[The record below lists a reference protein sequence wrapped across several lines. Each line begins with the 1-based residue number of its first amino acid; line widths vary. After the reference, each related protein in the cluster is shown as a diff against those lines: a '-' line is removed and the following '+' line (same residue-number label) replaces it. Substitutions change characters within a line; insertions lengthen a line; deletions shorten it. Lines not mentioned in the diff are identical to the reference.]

1 MKSRSLAEFTLRSE
15 ATNVLGM
22 TPSARDDKSL
32 KPLRVVGGAQPAAPR
47 RLAALRVPL
56 VVKLVGANALALLIL
71 VSAWLYLDFDVHR
84 GLVLGISGVAL
95 IAHVV
100 LVLIALGPVHD
111 LEKLAAKVWGGD
123 YAARFLDSSVADE
136 EVVRVGTMF
145 NTLLD
150 GLSADRARMRA
161 LAEEVVAVGDR
172 ERAALARELH
182 DSTAQRM
189 AALLLQI
196 SALARDVKEPEL
208 GQRLS
213 ALREAAADMTEEV
226 RLLASS
232 VHPRVLDDLGI
243 VAAVKKLARDTS
255 RAVNLEVRV
264 KAPDALDVP
273 QAIASVLYRV
283 AQEAV
288 RNAVA
293 HSGAGKVDISIER
306 SPELVSVVVTDDGKG
321 FNVDEAI
328 RRRPG
333 MGLFT
338 MRERVSLVDGTFEIR
353 SDERGSTVAA
363 VIPLTMVLTKGEGR

>member
-1 MKSRSLAEFTLRSE
+1 MGAAIRPRREE
-15 ATNVLGM
+15 
-22 TPSARDDKSL
+22 PL
-32 KPLRVVGGAQPAAPR
+32 KPSGAGGDAPVAHAA

-56 VVKLVGANALALLIL
+56 VVKLIGANALALLMLGGAWAVFDLEIGRTAIIPVVTTAML
-71 VSAWLYLDFDVHR
+71 VHF
-84 GLVLGISGVAL
+84 AL
-95 IAHVV
+95 I
-100 LVLIALGPVHD
+100 LIALRPVHD
-111 LEKLAAKVWGGD
+111 LEKLASKVWGGD
-123 YAARFLDSSVADE
+123 YAARFRDSSVADP
-136 EVVRVGTMF
+136 EVVRVGAMF

-196 SALARDVKEPEL
+196 SALAREVTDPQL
-208 GQRLS
+208 AQRLA
-213 ALREAAADMTEEV
+213 ALREAAAEMTEEV

-243 VAAVKKLARDTS
+243 VAAVKKLARDTA
-255 RAVNLEVRV
+255 RASGLEVRV
-264 KAPDALDVP
+264 HAPDAVDVP

-283 AQEAV
+283 TQEAM
-288 RNAVA
+288 RNAAA
-293 HSGAGKVDISIER
+293 HAGARRIDVSIQR
-306 SPELVSVVVTDDGKG
+306 SPELVGLEVTDDGKG
-321 FNVDEAI
+321 FDVDEAI

-353 SDERGSTVAA
+353 SDDRGTTVAA
-363 VIPLTMVLTKGEGR
+363 AVPLTMMLTKGEGR

>member
-1 MKSRSLAEFTLRSE
+1 MNTSRKMDSPVAARRE
-15 ATNVLGM
+15 AV
-22 TPSARDDKSL
+22 
-32 KPLRVVGGAQPAAPR
+32 KPLRVVGAGAPAQPR

-56 VVKLVGANALALLIL
+56 VVKLVGANALALFIMAA
-71 VSAWLYLDFDVHR
+71 AWMYFDSDIHR
-84 GLVLGISGVAL
+84 GMVLGITAAAL
-95 IAHVV
+95 LAHVV
-100 LVLIALGPVHD
+100 LVLVALGPVHD
-111 LEKLAAKVWGGD
+111 LEKLAAQVWGGD
-123 YAARFLDSSVADE
+123 YGARFRDSSVADD
-136 EVVRVGTMF
+136 EVVRVGAMF

-196 SALARDVKEPEL
+196 SAVAREAKDPEL
-208 GQRLS
+208 AERL
-213 ALREAAADMTEEV
+213 AQIREAAAEMTEEV

-243 VAAVKKLARDTS
+243 VAAVKKLARDTE
-255 RAVNLEVRV
+255 RASGLAVHVT
-264 KAPDALDVP
+264 APDAIDLP

-288 RNAVA
+288 RNAAA
-293 HSGAGKVDISIER
+293 HAGAQSIDISIER
-306 SPELVSVVVTDDGKG
+306 SPELVSVVVTDDGTG

-338 MRERVSLVDGTFEIR
+338 MRERVSLVDGTFEVR

-363 VIPLTMVLTKGEGR
+363 AIPLAMILTRGEGR

>member
-1 MKSRSLAEFTLRSE
+1 
-15 ATNVLGM
+15 V
-22 TPSARDDKSL
+22 
-32 KPLRVVGGAQPAAPR
+32 KPLRTVGESQPAVAPP

-56 VVKLVGANALALLIL
+56 VVKLAGANALAVLI
-71 VSAWLYLDFDVHR
+71 VGAGWLT
-84 GLVLGISGVAL
+84 LGAPLGSGAVITAVAVATV
-95 IAHVV
+95 AHLV
-100 LVLIALGPVHD
+100 LVLIALRPIRD
-111 LEKLAAKVWGGD
+111 LEKVAAKVWRGD
-123 YAARFLDSSVADE
+123 YAARFRDSSVADE

-150 GLSADRARMRA
+150 GLLADRARMRT

-196 SALARDVKEPEL
+196 SALARDARDPEL
-208 GQRLS
+208 AQRLTV
-213 ALREAAADMTEEV
+213 LREAAAEMTEEV

-243 VAAVKKLARDTS
+243 VAAVKKLARDTA
-255 RAVNLEVRV
+255 RASNLDVRV
-264 KAPDALDVP
+264 NTPEVIDLP

-283 AQEAV
+283 TQEAL
-288 RNAVA
+288 RNAA
-293 HSGAGKVDISIER
+293 GHAGASRVDISIQR
-306 SPELVSVVVTDDGKG
+306 APDLVALEIVDDGRG
-321 FNVDEAI
+321 FDVDEAI

-353 SDERGSTVAA
+353 SDSGGTTVAA
-363 VIPLTMVLTKGEGR
+363 AIPLAMVLKKGEVR

>member
-1 MKSRSLAEFTLRSE
+1 M
-15 ATNVLGM
+15 TN
-22 TPSARDDKSL
+22 TARDDRSRDDKPAVR
-32 KPLRVVGGAQPAAPR
+32 PLRVIGDTQRSAAPR
-47 RLAALRVPL
+47 KLAALRVPL
-56 VVKLVGANALALLIL
+56 VVKLVGANALALFIMAG
-71 VSAWLYLDFDVHR
+71 AWIYLDLHVNQSFVWAIAI
-84 GLVLGISGVAL
+84 GAFVLHI
-95 IAHVV
+95 V
-100 LVLIALGPVHD
+100 LVVVALGPVHD
-111 LEKLAAKVWGGD
+111 LEKLAARVWGGD
-123 YAARFLDSSVADE
+123 YAARFMDSSVADA

-150 GLSADRARMRA
+150 GLKADRARMRA

-196 SALARDVKEPEL
+196 SALARDAKDPEQA
-208 GQRLS
+208 QRL
-213 ALREAAADMTEEV
+213 ADLREAAANMTEEV

-243 VAAVKKLARDTS
+243 VAAVKKLARDT
-255 RAVNLEVRV
+255 ARV
-264 KAPDALDVP
+264 SELDVHVHSPDSIDVP
-273 QAIASVLYRV
+273 QAIGSVLYRV

-288 RNAVA
+288 RNTVA
-293 HSGAGKVDISIER
+293 HAGARRVDISIER
-306 SPELVSVVVTDDGKG
+306 SPELVSIEVRDDGNG
-321 FNVDEAI
+321 FNVDDAI

-338 MRERVSLVDGTFEIR
+338 MRERVSLVDGTFEIQ

-363 VIPLTMVLTKGEGR
+363 AIPLAMVLTRGEGR

>member
-1 MKSRSLAEFTLRSE
+1 VR
-15 ATNVLGM
+15 
-22 TPSARDDKSL
+22 
-32 KPLRVVGGAQPAAPR
+32 PLRVVGDAAAAQPR

-56 VVKLVGANALALLIL
+56 VVKLVGANALALLIMAA
-71 VSAWLYLDFDVHR
+71 SWMYLDFDVHR
-84 GLVLGISGVAL
+84 GLVLGISAAAL
-95 IAHVV
+95 IAHGI
-100 LVLIALGPVHD
+100 LVFVALGPVHD
-111 LEKLAAKVWGGD
+111 LEQLAAKVWGGD
-123 YAARFLDSSVADE
+123 YAARFIDSSVADE

-196 SALARDVKEPEL
+196 SALAREAKDPEL
-208 GQRLS
+208 TQRLTN
-213 ALREAAADMTEEV
+213 LREAAAEMTEEV

-243 VAAVKKLARDTS
+243 VAAVKKLARDTA
-255 RAVNLEVRV
+255 RAADLEVQV
-264 KAPDALDVP
+264 KSPDSVDVP
-273 QAIASVLYRV
+273 HAIGSVLYRV
-283 AQEAV
+283 AQEAL

-293 HSGAGKVDISIER
+293 HSGARHVEIAITR
-306 SPELVSVVVTDDGKG
+306 SPELVSLVVADDGQG
-321 FNVDEAI
+321 FNVDEAF

-353 SDERGSTVAA
+353 SDDRGTTVAA
-363 VIPLTMVLTKGEGR
+363 AIPLTMILTKGEGL

>member
-1 MKSRSLAEFTLRSE
+1 
-15 ATNVLGM
+15 M
-22 TPSARDDKSL
+22 TTSPRDDKGPAR
-32 KPLRVVGGAQPAAPR
+32 PLRVVGDAQPAAAR

-56 VVKLVGANALALLIL
+56 VVKLVGANALALLIMAAAWMYFDLHVNQSFVWGFGAAAVVAHALL
-71 VSAWLYLDFDVHR
+71 V
-84 GLVLGISGVAL
+84 I
-95 IAHVV
+95 
-100 LVLIALGPVHD
+100 IALGPVHD

-123 YAARFLDSSVADE
+123 YAARFMDSSVADA

-150 GLSADRARMRA
+150 GLKADRARMRQ

-196 SALARDVKEPEL
+196 SALAREVRDPEVS
-208 GQRLS
+208 QRL
-213 ALREAAADMTEEV
+213 ADLRDAAGDMTEEV

-243 VAAVKKLARDTS
+243 VAAVKKLARDTARVS
-255 RAVNLEVRV
+255 DLEVHV
-264 KAPDALDVP
+264 KSPDSIDVP

-283 AQEAV
+283 AQEGV

-293 HSGAGKVDISIER
+293 HSGARRVDISIER
-306 SPELVSVVVTDDGKG
+306 SPELVCVEVKDDGRG

-353 SDERGSTVAA
+353 SDDRGTTVVAA
-363 VIPLTMVLTKGEGR
+363 IPLAMILTKGEGR

>member
-1 MKSRSLAEFTLRSE
+1 VKSQVQGPR
-15 ATNVLGM
+15 V
-22 TPSARDDKSL
+22 ARDDKFR
-32 KPLRVVGGAQPAAPR
+32 PLRVVGDTAPAAPR

-56 VVKLVGANALALLIL
+56 VVKLVGANALALLIMA
-71 VSAWLYLDFDVHR
+71 SAWIYLDAAVHR
-84 GLVLGISGVAL
+84 TLVLAIAAGAL
-95 IAHVV
+95 LAHVV
-100 LVLIALGPVHD
+100 LVIIALGPVHD

-123 YAARFLDSSVADE
+123 YAARFRDSSVADE

-189 AALLLQI
+189 AAVLLQI
-196 SALARDVKEPEL
+196 SAVARDAKDPDL
-208 GQRLS
+208 GRRL
-213 ALREAAADMTEEV
+213 AEVRDAAEAMTEEV

-243 VAAVKKLARDTS
+243 VPAVRKLARDTS
-255 RAVNLEVRV
+255 RASDIAVRV
-264 KAPDALDVP
+264 HAPDTLDLP

-283 AQEAV
+283 AQESV
-288 RNAVA
+288 RNAIA
-293 HSGAGKVDISIER
+293 HSGARAIDITIQR
-306 SPELVSVVVTDDGKG
+306 SPELVAIEIRDDGRG
-321 FNVDEAI
+321 FDAVEAL

-338 MRERVSLVDGTFEIR
+338 MRERVSLVDGTFEVQ
-353 SDERGSTVAA
+353 SDETGTTVAA
-363 VIPLTMVLTKGEGR
+363 AIPLAMVLTKGDAR

>member
-1 MKSRSLAEFTLRSE
+1 MTQARRQSGSPAVGQSGHFPGSPTPGLAI
-15 ATNVLGM
+15 V
-22 TPSARDDKSL
+22 P
-32 KPLRVVGGAQPAAPR
+32 AQ

-56 VVKLVGANALALLIL
+56 VVKLVGANALALLIMAA
-71 VSAWLYLDFDVHR
+71 AWMSLDFDVHR
-84 GLVLGISGVAL
+84 GLVLGIMSAAL
-95 IAHVV
+95 LAHVV

-111 LEKLAAKVWGGD
+111 LEKLAAKVWRGD
-123 YAARFLDSSVADE
+123 YAARFRDSSVADE
-136 EVVRVGTMF
+136 EVVRVGTLF

-196 SALARDVKEPEL
+196 SALAREARDPEIA
-208 GQRLS
+208 QRLTE
-213 ALREAAADMTEEV
+213 LREAASEMTEEV

-255 RAVNLEVRV
+255 RMSGVDVRV
-264 KAPDALDVP
+264 TAPDAIDLP

-283 AQEAV
+283 SQEAV

-293 HSGAGKVDISIER
+293 HSGAGHVEIVIER
-306 SPELVSVVVTDDGKG
+306 SPDLVSVVVTDDGKG
-321 FNVDEAI
+321 FDVDEAI

-353 SDERGSTVAA
+353 SDERGTTVAA
-363 VIPLTMVLTKGEGR
+363 VIPIAMVLTKGEGR

>member
-1 MKSRSLAEFTLRSE
+1 MTSPA
-15 ATNVLGM
+15 VQPH
-22 TPSARDDKSL
+22 TPSPVG
-32 KPLRVVGGAQPAAPR
+32 PLRVVGSPPASPR

-56 VVKLVGANALALLIL
+56 VVKLVGANALALL
-71 VSAWLYLDFDVHR
+71 VMAAAWMALDFDVHR
-84 GLVLGISGVAL
+84 GLVLAIAGGAL
-95 IAHVV
+95 LMHVL
-100 LVLIALGPVHD
+100 LVIVALGPVHD

-123 YAARFLDSSVADE
+123 YAARFRDSSVASE
-136 EVVRVGTMF
+136 EVVRVGTML

-150 GLSADRARMRA
+150 GLIADRARMRA

-196 SALARDVKEPEL
+196 SALARDPGTADVGPRLAEL
-208 GQRLS
+208 RD
-213 ALREAAADMTEEV
+213 AAEAMTEEV

-243 VAAVKKLARDTS
+243 VAAVKKLARDTK
-255 RAVNLEVRV
+255 RASGLEVRV
-264 KAPDALDVP
+264 QSPDVIDVAP
-273 QAIASVLYRV
+273 AIGSVLYRV

-288 RNAVA
+288 RNATTHA
-293 HSGAGKVDISIER
+293 GARTVDITLDR
-306 SPELVSVVVTDDGKG
+306 SSDLVSLAVTDDGNG

-353 SDERGSTVAA
+353 SDDRGTTVAA
-363 VIPLTMVLTKGEGR
+363 AIPLAMVLKKGEGR

>member
-1 MKSRSLAEFTLRSE
+1 MNQALRQAQDQE
-15 ATNVLGM
+15 V
-22 TPSARDDKSL
+22 PL
-32 KPLRVVGGAQPAAPR
+32 KPLRVVGDAPTVRSR

-56 VVKLVGANALALLIL
+56 VVKLVGANALALLIMAT
-71 VSAWLYLDFDVHR
+71 AWIYLDLHVNESFVWGYAAAAMLAH
-84 GLVLGISGVAL
+84 VAL
-95 IAHVV
+95 VI
-100 LVLIALGPVHD
+100 IALGPVHD
-111 LEKLAAKVWGGD
+111 LEQLASKVWGGD
-123 YAARFLDSSVADE
+123 FAARFVDSSVADD

-150 GLSADRARMRA
+150 GLKADRARMRQ

-196 SALARDVKEPEL
+196 AALAREVKEPEL
-208 GQRLS
+208 SERL
-213 ALREAAADMTEEV
+213 ADLRDAAAEMTEEV

-243 VAAVKKLARDTS
+243 VAAVKKLARDTARVS
-255 RAVNLEVRV
+255 GLEVHV
-264 KAPDALDVP
+264 KSPDTVDVP
-273 QAIASVLYRV
+273 AAIGSVLYRV
-283 AQEAV
+283 AQESI
-288 RNAVA
+288 RNAIA
-293 HSGAGKVDISIER
+293 HAGARRVDISVER
-306 SPELVSVVVTDDGKG
+306 TPELVSLAVTDDGRG

-353 SDERGSTVAA
+353 SDDRGTTVAA
-363 VIPLTMVLTKGEGR
+363 VIPLHMTLTKGDER

>member
-1 MKSRSLAEFTLRSE
+1 
-15 ATNVLGM
+15 
-22 TPSARDDKSL
+22 
-32 KPLRVVGGAQPAAPR
+32 
-47 RLAALRVPL
+47 
-56 VVKLVGANALALLIL
+56 
-71 VSAWLYLDFDVHR
+71 
-84 GLVLGISGVAL
+84 
-95 IAHVV
+95 
-100 LVLIALGPVHD
+100 
-111 LEKLAAKVWGGD
+111 
-123 YAARFLDSSVADE
+123 
-136 EVVRVGTMF
+136 MF

-196 SALARDVKEPEL
+196 SALARDP
-208 GQRLS
+208 GAPDAAARLTE
-213 ALREAAADMTEEV
+213 LREAAAAMTEEV

-243 VAAVKKLARDTS
+243 VAAVRKLARDTA
-255 RAVNLEVRV
+255 RASGIEVRV
-264 KAPDALDVP
+264 QSPDVVDVP
-273 QAIASVLYRV
+273 PAIGSVLYRV

-288 RNAVA
+288 RNATTHA
-293 HSGAGKVDISIER
+293 GARAVDITLER
-306 SPELVSVVVTDDGKG
+306 STGLVSLAVTDDGNG
-321 FNVDEAI
+321 FDVDEAI

-353 SDERGSTVAA
+353 SGDRGTTVAA
-363 VIPLTMVLTKGEGR
+363 AIPLAMVLTKGDGR

>member
-1 MKSRSLAEFTLRSE
+1 MKESSLRS
-15 ATNVLGM
+15 AQGDLPPV
-22 TPSARDDKSL
+22 R
-32 KPLRVVGGAQPAAPR
+32 PLRVVGSARPAAAR

-56 VVKLVGANALALLIL
+56 VVKLVGANALALFIMAA
-71 VSAWLYLDFDVHR
+71 SWLYLDFGVHR
-84 GLVLGISGVAL
+84 GLVLGIAAGALVAHL
-95 IAHVV
+95 V
-100 LVLIALGPVHD
+100 LVIVALGPVHD

-123 YAARFLDSSVADE
+123 YAARFMDSSVADE

-161 LAEEVVAVGDR
+161 LAAEVVAVGDR

-196 SALARDVKEPEL
+196 SALAREAKEPEIA
-208 GQRLS
+208 QRL
-213 ALREAAADMTEEV
+213 ADLREAAAEMTEEV

-255 RAVNLEVRV
+255 RAAGIEVHV
-264 KAPDALDVP
+264 KSPDAVDLP
-273 QAIASVLYRV
+273 QAIGSVLYRV
-283 AQEAV
+283 AQEAL
-288 RNAVA
+288 RNAVG
-293 HSGAGKVDISIER
+293 HSGARRVDISIDR
-306 SPELVSVVVTDDGKG
+306 SPELVSLVVTDDGRG

-353 SDERGSTVAA
+353 SDERGTTVAA
-363 VIPLTMVLTKGEGR
+363 AIPLAMILTKGDRR

>member
-1 MKSRSLAEFTLRSE
+1 MTKPVRSSPRGTAGVAQADE
-15 ATNVLGM
+15 
-22 TPSARDDKSL
+22 PSASL
-32 KPLRVVGGAQPAAPR
+32 RIVRGGVPAGPR

-56 VVKLVGANALALLIL
+56 VVKLVGANALSLAIVVAAAKLLNLSAITVVTAALL
-71 VSAWLYLDFDVHR
+71 
-84 GLVLGISGVAL
+84 
-95 IAHVV
+95 HVV
-100 LVLIALGPVHD
+100 LVVVALGPVHD

-123 YAARFLDSSVADE
+123 YAARFRDSPVADE

-196 SALARDVKEPEL
+196 SALARDTKDPEFA
-208 GQRLS
+208 QRL
-213 ALREAAADMTEEV
+213 AQLRDAASEMTEEV

-243 VAAVKKLARDTS
+243 VAAVKKLARDST
-255 RAVNLEVRV
+255 RASGITVQV
-264 KAPDALDVP
+264 ASPDHIDLP
-273 QAIASVLYRV
+273 QAVGSVLYRV
-283 AQEAV
+283 AQEAI
-288 RNAVA
+288 RNATTHAAARTIRIGLLRAPEFV
-293 HSGAGKVDISIER
+293 SIE
-306 SPELVSVVVTDDGKG
+306 VTDDGAG

-338 MRERVSLVDGTFEIR
+338 MRERVSLVDGTFEIQ
-353 SDERGSTVAA
+353 SDDRGTTVAA
-363 VIPLTMVLTKGEGR
+363 VIPLAMILTKGDGR

>member
-1 MKSRSLAEFTLRSE
+1 
-15 ATNVLGM
+15 V
-22 TPSARDDKSL
+22 TPR
-32 KPLRVVGGAQPAAPR
+32 R

-56 VVKLVGANALALLIL
+56 VVKLVGASALALVIMAT
-71 VSAWLYLDFDVHR
+71 AWVYLDPDVHR
-84 GLVLGISGVAL
+84 DLVLGIGAVAL
-95 IAHVV
+95 LAHAV
-100 LVLIALGPVHD
+100 LVIIALGPVHD
-111 LEKLAAKVWGGD
+111 LEKLAGQVWRGD
-123 YAARFLDSSVADE
+123 YAARFRDSSVADE
-136 EVVRVGTMF
+136 EVVRVGAMF

-196 SALARDVKEPEL
+196 SALAREVKDPEVAGRL
-208 GQRLS
+208 GE
-213 ALREAAADMTEEV
+213 LRDAAAEMTEEV

-243 VAAVKKLARDTS
+243 VAAVKKLGRDTARVS
-255 RAVNLEVRV
+255 DIDVRV
-264 KAPDALDVP
+264 HAPDTVDVP
-273 QAIASVLYRV
+273 RAIGSVLYRV

-293 HSGAGKVDISIER
+293 HSDARRVDISIER
-306 SPELVSVVVTDDGKG
+306 SPDLVSIEVKDDGKG
-321 FNVDEAI
+321 FDVDEAI

-353 SDERGSTVAA
+353 SDKGGSTVAA
-363 VIPLTMVLTKGEGR
+363 AIPLAMILTKGEGK

>member
-1 MKSRSLAEFTLRSE
+1 VKDSSLRGVYPERSRGAQ
-15 ATNVLGM
+15 G
-22 TPSARDDKSL
+22 DKQVAPVR
-32 KPLRVVGGAQPAAPR
+32 PLRVVGDAPPAAPR

-56 VVKLVGANALALLIL
+56 VVKLVGANVLALGIL
-71 VSAWLYLDFDVHR
+71 ASAWMYLDFDVHR
-84 GLVLGISGVAL
+84 GLVLGITAAALLAHVAL
-95 IAHVV
+95 VIV
-100 LVLIALGPVHD
+100 ALGPVHD

-196 SALARDVKEPEL
+196 SALARETKDLEI
-208 GQRLS
+208 GQRLAVLRDS
-213 ALREAAADMTEEV
+213 AAEMTEEV

-243 VAAVKKLARDTS
+243 VAAVKKLARDTARVS
-255 RAVNLEVRV
+255 GLDVRV
-264 KAPDALDVP
+264 TSPDAIDVP
-273 QAIASVLYRV
+273 QAIGSVLYRV
-283 AQEAV
+283 AQEAI
-288 RNAVA
+288 RNAST
-293 HSGAGKVDISIER
+293 HSNATRIDITIER
-306 SPELVSVVVTDDGKG
+306 SNQLISLEVLDNGRG
-321 FNVDEAI
+321 FDVDEAI

-338 MRERVSLVDGTFEIR
+338 MRERVSLVDGTFEIC
-353 SDERGSTVAA
+353 SGETGTTVAA
-363 VIPLTMVLTKGEGR
+363 AIPLAMILTKGEGR

>member
-1 MKSRSLAEFTLRSE
+1 
-15 ATNVLGM
+15 M
-22 TPSARDDKSL
+22 TSPVRNQVSPPVRPLPSVGES
-32 KPLRVVGGAQPAAPR
+32 KPVVPPR

-56 VVKLVGANALALLIL
+56 VVKLVGANALAVLI
-71 VSAWLYLDFDVHR
+71 VGAGWLT
-84 GLVLGISGVAL
+84 LGAPMNAATVIAAVGAAAL
-95 IAHVV
+95 AH
-100 LVLIALGPVHD
+100 LVLILIALRPIRD
-111 LEKLAAKVWGGD
+111 LEKVAAKVWRGD

-150 GLSADRARMRA
+150 GLAADRARMRA

-196 SALARDVKEPEL
+196 SALAREVKEPEL
-208 GQRLS
+208 AQRLDI
-213 ALREAAADMTEEV
+213 LREAAAEMTEEV

-243 VAAVKKLARDTS
+243 VAAVKKLARDTA
-255 RAVNLEVRV
+255 RASNLDVRV
-264 KAPDALDVP
+264 ESPDVIDLP
-273 QAIASVLYRV
+273 QAIGSVLYRV
-283 AQEAV
+283 AQEAL
-288 RNAVA
+288 RNAA
-293 HSGAGKVDISIER
+293 GHSGASRIDISIQR
-306 SPELVSVVVTDDGKG
+306 TADLVALEIADDGHG
-321 FNVDEAI
+321 FDVDEAI

-353 SDERGSTVAA
+353 SDSKGTTVAA
-363 VIPLTMVLTKGEGR
+363 AIPLAMVLKKGESR